1 MFKPNLSRTSAGQ
14 IFMLQELS
22 FISIEKGLKAFGQT
36 LIRVSNSSMHL
47 SVLTTPLELISLSLH
62 FWLPNPVLGFEPGQ
76 LQWKLKLWN
85 PSKQP
90 GQLHH
95 QRNEWRGWYQ
105 HYLGQHGDLGFS
117 NYTKYLIA
125 PSSTLGLSSKVVLNP
140 ALDLFIYYCSQKT
153 LGDLDA
159 GCSGEDPRALV
170 TSVKIPTVGVRL
182 IKCFFWNSVLDWLV
196 IQTHYKRS
204 TVRTLSLP
212 I

>member
-1 MFKPNLSRTSAGQ
+1 
-14 IFMLQELS
+14 
-22 FISIEKGLKAFGQT
+22 
-36 LIRVSNSSMHL
+36 MHL

-62 FWLPNPVLGFEPGQ
+62 FWLPNPVLGFE
-76 LQWKLKLWN
+76 
-85 PSKQP
+85 P

-140 ALDLFIYYCSQKT
+140 ALDISYCCQET

-182 IKCFFWNSVLDWLV
+182 IRCFFWNSVLDWLV
-196 IQTHYKRS
+196 IQTHCKRS
-204 TVRTLSLP
+204 TVRTLSSP